1 MLLKIT
7 TCGFGTTCG
16 QVNEDSFTTSV
27 NLLVIYLSLS
37 FKTLNVLF
45 KWIWKNKACYLKMA
59 FQIVEVMRLVMN
71 FLEMMNAGHET
82 GRNTSDLFSYEHA
95 SALKVTMMILTHWK
109 ICSESPKR
117 RHSCPHEIYWLS
129 LINTSYW
136 YLQNIL
142 IHFHCFS
149 NGLSSNNLFCDGS
162 LPNSLLERLIFSA
175 GAVQTQKSFSGHSV
189 SLPAQTCLTL
199 FLTISQQWCH
209 GSLLITLRYFRFWS
223 SWLNEYSRE

>member
-1 MLLKIT
+1 
-7 TCGFGTTCG
+7 
-16 QVNEDSFTTSV
+16 
-27 NLLVIYLSLS
+27 
-37 FKTLNVLF
+37 
-45 KWIWKNKACYLKMA
+45 
-59 FQIVEVMRLVMN
+59 
-71 FLEMMNAGHET
+71 MNAGHET
-82 GRNTSDLFSYEHA
+82 GRNTSDLFSYKHA

-149 NGLSSNNLFCDGS
+149 NGLSSNNLFCGGS
-162 LPNSLLERLIFSA
+162 LPNSLLERLIMPA

-189 SLPAQTCLTL
+189 SLPAPTCLTL
-199 FLTISQQWCH
+199 SSSPWVNSDVTVHYWSLSGTS
-209 GSLLITLRYFRFWS
+209 GSEVVDSMNILENKQVGHFFFRITFRGIRHEIQFQDVMA
-223 SWLNEYSRE
+223 LYNLVGQRFDYGFIYYRPYYYYYCY

>member
-1 MLLKIT
+1 MI
-7 TCGFGTTCG
+7 C
-16 QVNEDSFTTSV
+16 
-27 NLLVIYLSLS
+27 LS

-59 FQIVEVMRLVMN
+59 FQIVEVMRLVIH

-82 GRNTSDLFSYEHA
+82 GRNTSDLFSYKHA

-149 NGLSSNNLFCDGS
+149 NGLSSNNLFCGGS

-189 SLPAQTCLTL
+189 FSLHRPAWLCSSPSVNSDVTVHYWSLSGTSGSEVVDSMNILENKQVGHF
-199 FLTISQQWCH
+199 FL
-209 GSLLITLRYFRFWS
+209 
-223 SWLNEYSRE
+223 E

>member
-1 MLLKIT
+1 
-7 TCGFGTTCG
+7 
-16 QVNEDSFTTSV
+16 
-27 NLLVIYLSLS
+27 
-37 FKTLNVLF
+37 
-45 KWIWKNKACYLKMA
+45 MA
-59 FQIVEVMRLVMN
+59 FQIVEVMRLVIN

-82 GRNTSDLFSYEHA
+82 GHNTSDLFSFEHA

-117 RHSCPHEIYWLS
+117 RHSWPHETNWPS

-162 LPNSLLERLIFSA
+162 LPNSLLERLIMPA

-199 FLTISQQWCH
+199 SSSPWVNSDVTVHYWSLSGTS
-209 GSLLITLRYFRFWS
+209 GSEVVDSMNIFENKQVGHLCLFYL
-223 SWLNEYSRE
+223 E